1 VQASQE
7 KSVSGLTPARNH
19 GGHNAFT
26 KASQESR
33 SMNAN
38 VQDIR
43 NIQAYRELVVILK
56 KPYQD
61 VCRSCEGKG
70 KLPNAQI
77 CLICKGSGHRWLKLL

>member
-1 VQASQE
+1 
-7 KSVSGLTPARNH
+7 
-19 GGHNAFT
+19 
-26 KASQESR
+26 
-33 SMNAN
+33 MNAN

-61 VCRSCEGKG
+61 VCRHCEGKG
-70 KLPNAQI
+70 KLPNAQV

>member
-1 VQASQE
+1 M
-7 KSVSGLTPARNH
+7 RR
-19 GGHNAFT
+19 GHNALTQAF
-26 KASQESR
+26 KESR
-33 SMNAN
+33 NMNAS

-61 VCRSCEGKG
+61 VCRSCDGRG
-70 KLPNAQI
+70 KLATGQI

>member
-1 VQASQE
+1 MN
-7 KSVSGLTPARNH
+7 GLTAARIH
-19 GGHNAFT
+19 EGHTAST

-33 SMNAN
+33 SMNTI